1 MLPACQRLTPV
12 LALILLL
19 SPGLGGCASIEAAR
33 LYRSGTAALDAGAP
47 ERAIADLE
55 RAASLA
61 PQASEVQ
68 NHLGLAYAAAGRPGD
83 AERAFR
89 RAALL
94 DCDNAAARQNLR
106 AAELRSAE
114 AKP

>member
-1 MLPACQRLTPV
+1 MRPACPRAALLLT
-12 LALILLL
+12 LALTL
-19 SPGLGGCASIEAAR
+19 GLGGCATLEAAR
-33 LYRSGTAALDAGAP
+33 LYHSGTAALDAGQP

-55 RAASLA
+55 RAGELA
-61 PQASEVQ
+61 PQASDVQ
-68 NHLGLAYAAAGRPGD
+68 NHLGLAYAAAGRSDD

-89 RAALL
+89 RAVEL
-94 DCDNAAARQNLR
+94 DCENAAAQENLR

>member
-1 MLPACQRLTPV
+1 MLPVRQRFTRVMALL
-12 LALILLL
+12 LALA
-19 SPGLGGCASIEAAR
+19 PALGGCASIEAAR
-33 LYRSGTAALDAGAP
+33 LYRSGTAALDEGAP
-47 ERAIADLE
+47 ERAVADLE

-89 RAALL
+89 RAILL
-94 DCDNAAARQNLR
+94 DCGNAAAQENLR
-106 AAELRSAE
+106 AAELRSAG
-114 AKP
+114 ANP

>member
-1 MLPACQRLTPV
+1 MRPACPFRAALLATV
-12 LALILLL
+12 ALIL
-19 SPGLGGCASIEAAR
+19 GLGGCASLEAAR
-33 LYRSGTAALDAGAP
+33 LYHSGTAALDAGQA

-55 RAASLA
+55 RAGELA

-89 RAALL
+89 RAVAL
-94 DCDNAAARQNLR
+94 DCDNAAAQENLR
-106 AAELRSAE
+106 AAENRG
-114 AKP
+114 